1 MCLLLVYGAQEI
13 ERVAGGNEQSGIGM
27 KRRHDGGHVPYDLVD
42 CG

>member
-1 MCLLLVYGAQEI
+1 MGLSFAQKEI

-27 KRRHDGGHVPYDLVD
+27 KRGRDGGHVPYDLVD